1 MANSATAG
9 EGLNATSMLGNTP
22 APQGQSAYKIDA
34 GYGTA
39 IYNGAPVVSAAGYM
53 TEGTVVT
60 TGTTSSCG
68 VLNGVFY
75 NAATTL
81 KPTWDNY
88 YAGSI
93 TPANSEDVTCFVID
107 NPFQLF
113 V

>member
-9 EGLNATSMLGNTP
+9 TGLSSTSMLGNTP

-60 TGTTSSCG
+60 TGTTILRRAKWCILQCG
-68 VLNGVFY
+68 Y
-75 NAATTL
+75 NFE
-81 KPTWDNY
+81 
-88 YAGSI
+88 
-93 TPANSEDVTCFVID
+93 AN
-107 NPFQLF
+107 LG
-113 V
+113 